1 MTGSIELDPDGK
13 NLQIRFPYRPDLV
26 EEVKTIPGRRW
37 DRNGKLWRVPCTQ
50 VGNVVEVFMRYGFQM
65 APDVTSLLAGTKGST
80 STEDTEDT
88 TSTEPRG
95 PNGKPTIAAKSD
107 AVSIATLNERVQ
119 GALTQAFP
127 DAVWVHGE
135 ILDYDKN
142 KDRQHVFFTLA
153 EKLEGADRIAAQA
166 STVLFE
172 STARFLRQKLENAPE
187 PVTLRDGIEIR
198 ALVRV
203 ELYAQKGRYQLIIE
217 DIDPSFTLGK
227 MALTREQI
235 LNELR
240 QKNLD
245 QQNSGLPLPIPP
257 LRVGVLTSPDS
268 DGWIDFKKEIESS
281 GIGFQVTCY
290 AVRVQGPLLQ
300 ASMLAG
306 LRWFEQR
313 HDQFDA
319 VCILRGGG
327 SRTDLAWFDNREV
340 ALAVAT
346 HPNQILCGIGHQR
359 DQSVLD
365 MITHSEK
372 TPTAVAGFLV
382 QQVLAAQEQ
391 LAALCTRLLDA
402 TRDGL
407 GAARQKLTAIAQD
420 LRRHL
425 QGRLILERQQL
436 VDGGRRLGLC
446 VKHLCR
452 SKHATLLRRSERIRA
467 GALQRLSSQSA
478 WLTTQEARQRLLD
491 PRRVLE
497 RGYALARDKDGKI
510 ITGVEKL
517 GAGMELGVEFRDGRV
532 RTTVDEVQKHDNDQ
546 NKGTTP

>member
-1 MTGSIELDPDGK
+1 
-13 NLQIRFPYRPDLV
+13 
-26 EEVKTIPGRRW
+26 
-37 DRNGKLWRVPCTQ
+37 
-50 VGNVVEVFMRYGFQM
+50 MRHGFQM

-95 PNGKPTIAAKSD
+95 PNGKPTVAAKSD
-107 AVSIATLNERVQ
+107 TVSIATLNERVQ

-227 MALTREQI
+227 LALTREQI
-235 LNELR
+235 LQELR

-257 LRVGVLTSPDS
+257 LRIGVLTSPDS

-290 AVRVQGPLLQ
+290 AVKVQGPLLQ

-346 HPNQILCGIGHQR
+346 HPNKILCGIGHQR

-391 LAALCTRLLDA
+391 LAALCTRLLNA

-407 GAARQKLTAIAQD
+407 EAARQKLTAISQD

-425 QGRLILERQQL
+425 QGRLIL
-436 VDGGRRLGLC
+436 
-446 VKHLCR
+446 
-452 SKHATLLRRSERIRA
+452 
-467 GALQRLSSQSA
+467 
-478 WLTTQEARQRLLD
+478 
-491 PRRVLE
+491 
-497 RGYALARDKDGKI
+497 
-510 ITGVEKL
+510 
-517 GAGMELGVEFRDGRV
+517 
-532 RTTVDEVQKHDNDQ
+532 
-546 NKGTTP
+546 